1 MKAITRYEAVELIIP
16 AAATATRFLFPDFP
30 QLRSDVTKDIII
42 QGIKTFSIVEKPLD
56 FNGNVVASML
66 QLQNAELTL
75 YVDGEESIFR
85 MPMTELMNS
94 QNFANTFFSQI
105 IPDEFDNLQIDWT
118 KSYITADV
126 PFTALAGGQAAQF
139 VFLLS
144 IAYKKLKAGT
154 MAGIKLAKGDT
165 SNLPGQSM

>member
-16 AAATATRFLFPDFP
+16 ANAGATKFNFLDIP

-42 QGIKTFSIVEKPLD
+42 QGIKAFSIVEKPLD
-56 FNGNVVASML
+56 FNGNAVASMA

-85 MPMTELMNS
+85 IPMTELLNS

-105 IPDEFDNLQIDWT
+105 IPDEFDNLMIDWT

-126 PFTALAGGQAAQF
+126 PFNTAGANALFA
-139 VFLLS
+139 FLFGIS
-144 IAYKKLKAGT
+144 YKKLKAGT
-154 MAGIKLAKGDT
+154 MAAIKAAKGDV
-165 SNLPGQSM
+165 SNIPGQSM

>member
-16 AAATATRFLFPDFP
+16 ANAGATRFNFLDIP
-30 QLRSDVTKDIII
+30 QLRSDVTKDIIVV
-42 QGIKTFSIVEKPLD
+42 GIKTFSVVEKAVD
-56 FNGNVVASML
+56 FNGNAVASVA

-85 MPMTELMNS
+85 IPMTELMNS

-105 IPDEFDNLQIDWT
+105 IPDEFDNLMIDWT

-126 PFTALAGGQAAQF
+126 PFNAAGANTLFA
-139 VFLLS
+139 FLFGIS
-144 IAYKKLKAGT
+144 YKRYAPGT
-154 MAGIKLAKGDT
+154 MAAIKAAKRDT
-165 SNLPGQSM
+165 SNLPGVIQA